1 MGSNNGAAQAE
12 EVDQLLE
19 AYQAIRD
26 DRVRYLMSMMIQS
39 VAVALTEA
47 QEYKPQ
53 PAKTRDKHRPSL
65 VA

>member
-1 MGSNNGAAQAE
+1 MGSNNSAAE

-19 AYQAIRD
+19 AYLAIRD

-39 VAVALTEA
+39 VAVALAEA
-47 QEYKPQ
+47 EEHKPQ
-53 PAKTRDKHRPSL
+53 TAKTREKHRPSL